1 MWKYLAALLVV
12 LLSMGGLVAAQ
23 PDCPDCYA
31 NIITQN
37 DFQTIEHV
45 RMALEDPFNPV
56 KTVAVGNEGL
66 SAAIIVAK
74 PAENPTEEED
84 DYFLN
89 APFARIDQGMNQRVA
104 DLGSVDINEGDGA
117 KGIAWNKAIQAAWIA
132 NQGVK
137 ELEGGVYE
145 KEGAH
150 VVQQTNQFIERV
162 YDFDSR
168 EAGKVLNVDN
178 KLAMIVDDMR
188 SVINLAANANSSTTD
203 SQASYGS
210 IINDVNV
217 TIAGKD
223 P

>member
-23 PDCPDCYA
+23 SDCPDCYS

-37 DFQTIEHV
+37 DIQTIENV
-45 RMALEDPFNPV
+45 RLALEDPFNPV

-74 PAENPTEEED
+74 APVNPTVD
-84 DYFLN
+84 DQYFLS
-89 APFARIDQGMNQRVA
+89 APFARIDQSMNQRVS
-104 DLGSVDINEGDGA
+104 DLGSLNVSQGDGA